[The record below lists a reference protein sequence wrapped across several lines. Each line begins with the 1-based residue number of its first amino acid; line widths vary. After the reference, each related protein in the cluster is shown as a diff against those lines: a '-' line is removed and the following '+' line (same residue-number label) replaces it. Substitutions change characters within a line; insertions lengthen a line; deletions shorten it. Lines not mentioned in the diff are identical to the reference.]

1 MAKLTS
7 AIRVSQFYLA
17 RRPSTAK
24 LVTVQAGDEIARGV
38 AAESGTVIT
47 GTLGRE
53 TVQIFS
59 NASRVIEDF
68 ANTPDSPEQIR
79 RFILRFGALRLGD
92 IEHLYP
98 NPEDESDFELGD
110 TFRVQCATWRK
121 HQELFGRYWEL
132 GSKGGEELAKELSKQ
147 IAPRYRSGALVK
159 AQIKWSRLGFQ
170 YELQPDDLWRALCLA
185 FIDFSDRMRK
195 CQNPTCETPYFLASR
210 RDQKFCDE
218 KCSRLVANRTWW
230 AKKGSQWRAK
240 KLKER
245 KSK

>member
-1 MAKLTS
+1 MGKAS
-7 AIRVSQFYLA
+7 RAIRVSQSYLA

-24 LVTVQAGDEIARGV
+24 LVAVQPGDEVAGGV
-38 AAESGTVIT
+38 VTESGTVIA

-53 TVQIFS
+53 TVQIFA
-59 NASRVIEDF
+59 NASRVIDHF

-79 RFILRFGALRLGD
+79 QFILRFGVLKLGE

-110 TFRVQCATWRK
+110 TFRVHCATWRR
-121 HQELFGRYWEL
+121 HQEAFRRYWEL

-147 IAPRYRSGALVK
+147 IAPRSRSGALVK
-159 AQIKWSRLGFQ
+159 AQIKWGRHGFQ

-185 FIDFSDRMRK
+185 FIDFSDRTRK
-195 CQNPTCETPYFLASR
+195 CQNPTCDAPYFLASR

-218 KCSRLVANRTWW
+218 KCSRLIASRTWW
-230 AKKGSQWRAK
+230 AEKGAQWRAK
-240 KLKER
+240 QKRR
-245 KSK
+245 KSE